1 LLHKKIKIDLA
12 IGALLERLEE
22 LNLIEEALAEQI
34 GMALE
39 AHVEVEKKVF
49 PKTLVS
55 INDSHHWVTIEKTK
69 CKILC
74 KDGSIK
80 FE

>member
-1 LLHKKIKIDLA
+1 MLHKKIKIDLA

-22 LNLIEEALAEQI
+22 LNFIDEALAEQI

-49 PKTLVS
+49 PKTLVKL
-55 INDSHHWVTIEKTK
+55 TIV
-69 CKILC
+69 IP
-74 KDGSIK
+74 GSQLK
-80 FE
+80 KPSAKYYARMAV